1 MPITDLTALPASA
14 APQWLAGVGLPAG
27 WRTGR
32 YVGDEPT
39 EPCRVAVRGERDDGR
54 WDACETIT
62 AFSFL
67 GFVEALDVWEIC
79 ESSLHALNAENVV
92 IVEIV
97 APAVPGVALISGSG
111 EFHVQDRFIHGQFN
125 YYAVGSTG
133 PGQGRMIQQCLYV
146 DAGRRA
152 ELEANLA
159 VMGNELH
166 NAFINSPWCSGDRQ
180 KGST

>member
-14 APQWLAGVGLPAG
+14 APQWLASVGLPAG

-32 YVGDEPT
+32 YVGDNPT
-39 EPCRVAVRGERDDGR
+39 EPCSVAVRGERDDGR

-67 GFVEALDVWEIC
+67 GFVEALDVWQIC

-92 IVEIV
+92 IVEIA
-97 APAVPGVALISGSG
+97 APPVPEVALISGSG
-111 EFHVQDRFIHGQFN
+111 EFHVEDRFIHGQFN

-133 PGQGRMIQQCLYV
+133 AGQGRMIQQCLYV

-152 ELEANLA
+152 EFEANLA
-159 VMGNELH
+159 LMGNELH
-166 NAFINSPWCSGDRQ
+166 SAFVDSPWCRR
-180 KGST
+180 